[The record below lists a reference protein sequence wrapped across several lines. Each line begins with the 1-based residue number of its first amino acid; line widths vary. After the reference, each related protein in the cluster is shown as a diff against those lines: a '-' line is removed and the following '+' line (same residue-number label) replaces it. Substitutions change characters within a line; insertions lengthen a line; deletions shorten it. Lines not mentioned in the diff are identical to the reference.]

1 MAGDPAL
8 QNGWLPISRRSDPS
22 ARGAEQE
29 GWRAVDEDEAGPV
42 DPEPVTAGP
51 KRRNQQR
58 RRALPVERRGEFDR
72 RLLAGEE
79 VASLARAFG
88 IEPWYAQRR
97 AQRVLGRVS
106 RGQEVSPF
114 LSPMEMDEEMTP
126 LQYACC
132 VLGGRVRPL
141 RNGYYVLDGFQAGP
155 REVARAANRLL
166 RERGLAE
173 IPYPG
178 LTPLYR

>member
-1 MAGDPAL
+1 MAAE
-8 QNGWLPISRRSDPS
+8 S
-22 ARGAEQE
+22 GAK
-29 GWRAVDEDEAGPV
+29 GSHAVGEENDQTMP
-42 DPEPVTAGP
+42 PQP
-51 KRRNQQR
+51 KRRQQIR
-58 RRALPVERRGEFDR
+58 RRALAAELRGDFDR

-79 VASLARAFG
+79 VNALARAFG

-97 AQRVLGRVS
+97 AKRVLS
-106 RGQEVSPF
+106 RASRAQEESPF
-114 LSPMEMDEEMTP
+114 IGGFSEPDEERTP
-126 LQYACC
+126 LQYACSL
-132 VLGGRVRPL
+132 LGGRVRPL

-166 RERGLAE
+166 RERGQPE

>member
-1 MAGDPAL
+1 VG
-8 QNGWLPISRRSDPS
+8 
-22 ARGAEQE
+22 
-29 GWRAVDEDEAGPV
+29 VDEDE
-42 DPEPVTAGP
+42 VTPAES
-51 KRRNQQR
+51 KRRHQIR
-58 RRALPVERRGEFDR
+58 RRALAPELRGDFDR

-79 VASLARAFG
+79 VGSLARAFG

-97 AQRVLGRVS
+97 AKRVLGRAV
-106 RGQEVSPF
+106 RVQDQSPF
-114 LSPMEMDEEMTP
+114 LGGLVEAEEDMTP
-126 LQYACC
+126 MQYACGL
-132 VLGGRVRPL
+132 LGGRVRPL

-166 RERGLAE
+166 RDRGQPE